1 MSVVCVMFLSS
12 CFSYAVNTP
21 LLKSCLHSDPQPTAP
36 LKMEKVHGGCM
47 FNAWSH
53 LLVLRLPP
61 LFQDA
66 ACTNT
71 LLVTGMSITWQ
82 SPEVKDGTMSSR
94 ALSLVESLGVDLRG

>member
-1 MSVVCVMFLSS
+1 
-12 CFSYAVNTP
+12 
-21 LLKSCLHSDPQPTAP
+21 
-36 LKMEKVHGGCM
+36 M

-53 LLVLRLPP
+53 LLALRLPP
-61 LFQDA
+61 LFRDA